1 MNLVSTIMSFLAPAI
16 INKIAGSLGM
26 NQGLAGKAISAAIPA
41 ILAALTGAASRSG
54 GGSALSNVLAKTD
67 PGILGNFAGMLG
79 GAGQQNL
86 VSGGTNI
93 LSSLLGGSSTSA
105 ITNAVG
111 KFAGI
116 DSNQSG
122 SLLGMLAPVVMGQLA
137 QTQKASGLDAGGL
150 VNLLNGQKDNIAAA
164 MPAGFSNLLQGSG
177 VLDSIAGNMKQ
188 AAPVSHAAPASSGG
202 MGKFLLPL
210 LIGLAALYLLSS
222 YGCNREAERAAA
234 PEAPAVT
241 APAVPAAPAAADLT
255 GIATK
260 ALGAL
265 TSTLGTVTDE
275 ATAKAAL
282 PSIED
287 AGKQIDGL
295 KLAAAALTGE
305 ARKPISMLVAGAL
318 PSLTAAVEKAVGIP
332 GVGAILNPALQP
344 VVANLEALSK

>member
-54 GGSALSNVLAKTD
+54 GGSALSNILAKTD

-86 VSGGTNI
+86 VSGGTNM

-137 QTQKASGLDAGGL
+137 QTQKASCLDAGGL

-164 MPAGFSNLLQGSG
+164 MPAGFSNLLQGTG
-177 VLDSIAGNMKQ
+177 VLDSIAGNMKP
-188 AAPVSHAAPASSGG
+188 AAPVAHAAPSSGGG

-210 LIGLAALYLLSS
+210 VLGLAALYLLSS

-241 APAVPAAPAAADLT
+241 APAVTAPAAADLT

-260 ALGAL
+260 ALSAL

-282 PSIED
+282 PAIED

-295 KLAAAALTGE
+295 KLAAAALSGE
-305 ARKPISMLVAGAL
+305 ARKPISTLVGGMLPG
-318 PSLTAAVEKAVGIP
+318 LTAAVEKAVGIP
-332 GVGAILNPALQP
+332 GVGAILNPVLQP

>member
-1 MNLVSTIMSFLAPAI
+1 
-16 INKIAGSLGM
+16 
-26 NQGLAGKAISAAIPA
+26 
-41 ILAALTGAASRSG
+41 
-54 GGSALSNVLAKTD
+54 
-67 PGILGNFAGMLG
+67 MLG

-86 VSGGTNI
+86 VSGGTNM

-164 MPAGFSNLLQGSG
+164 MPAGFSSLLQGTG
-177 VLDSIAGNMKQ
+177 VLDSIAGNLKQ
-188 AAPVSHAAPASSGG
+188 AAPVSHAAPSGSSGG

-210 LIGLAALYLLSS
+210 VLGLAALYLLTS

-234 PEAPAVT
+234 PEATPAVT
-241 APAVPAAPAAADLT
+241 TPAVPAAPAAADLT

-260 ALGAL
+260 ALSTL

-275 ATAKAAL
+275 ATAKAAIPAL
-282 PSIED
+282 QD

-295 KLAAAALTGE
+295 KLAAAALSGE
-305 ARKPISMLVAGAL
+305 ARKPISTLVGGMLPG
-318 PSLTAAVEKAVGIP
+318 LTAAVEKAVGIP
-332 GVGAILNPALQP
+332 GVGAILNPVLQP